1 MLITI
6 RMTQQACIMCRTTL
20 IEQRHLVLT
29 SRLKYWLWNTL
40 YNNLLNLILSLKF
53 WILMLNHLHTCNIT
67 VTCLCWHAPFSSVKF
82 YSSPLPQLGKQ
93 LCIYRVTFPLWITL
107 PFSQMCLCWLVLCI
121 KAMGDFVA
129 CFKAGN
135 FKIAVNEKFL
145 NKHPLVSLVQ
155 SVVKEQM
162 CVSSHTTH

>member
-53 WILMLNHLHTCNIT
+53 WILMLNHL
-67 VTCLCWHAPFSSVKF
+67 CWHAPFSSVKF
-82 YSSPLPQLGKQ
+82 YSSPFPQLGKQ